1 MLESPRLS
9 FQEGGKMERLAAA
22 LLFAVCASLFGTA
35 AFAQKP
41 EDAIKF
47 RRGVMAVI
55 GWNFGPMAAMA
66 KGDRPYDAA
75 AFARH
80 AEIVASVSKLPLEG
94 FISGS
99 ESGETKAK
107 PEIWLDLD
115 DFKAKLEKMQGEAA
129 KLAEV
134 AKSGDFNAAKAQL
147 GETGKACKACHDKF
161 RNK

>member
-1 MLESPRLS
+1 MKRL
-9 FQEGGKMERLAAA
+9 FAA
-22 LLFAVCASLFGTA
+22 LLLAACSSLFAGSVS
-35 AFAQKP
+35 AQAKP
-41 EDAIKF
+41 EDAIKY
-47 RRGVMAVI
+47 RQGVYRVI
-55 GWNFGPMAAMA
+55 GWNFGPMAAMV

-75 AFARH
+75 VFAH
-80 AEIVASVSKLPLEG
+80 NAEIVAYMSKLPLEG
-94 FISGS
+94 FVPGS

-134 AKSGDFNAAKAQL
+134 AKGGDFAAIKTQF
-147 GETGKACKACHDKF
+147 GETGKACKACHDKY

>member
-1 MLESPRLS
+1 
-9 FQEGGKMERLAAA
+9 MERLAAA

-80 AEIVASVSKLPLEG
+80 AEIVAFMSKLPLEG
-94 FISGS
+94 FVPGS
-99 ESGETKAK
+99 DTGET
-107 PEIWLDLD
+107 
-115 DFKAKLEKMQGEAA
+115 KAKLEKMQAEVA

-134 AKSGDFNAAKAQL
+134 AKTPDLNTSKAQL
-147 GETGKACKACHDKF
+147 GETGKACKACHDKY

>member
-1 MLESPRLS
+1 M
-9 FQEGGKMERLAAA
+9 KRLAAV
-22 LLFAVCASLFGTA
+22 LMFAVCASVSVNT

-80 AEIVASVSKLPLEG
+80 AEIVAFMSKLPLEG
-94 FISGS
+94 FVPGS
-99 ESGETKAK
+99 DTGETKAK
-107 PEIWLDLD
+107 PEIWLDMD
-115 DFKAKLEKMQGEAA
+115 DFKAKLEKMQAEVA

-134 AKSGDFNAAKAQL
+134 AKAGDLNTSKAQL
-147 GETGKACKACHDKF
+147 GEAGKACKACHDKY

>member
-1 MLESPRLS
+1 M
-9 FQEGGKMERLAAA
+9 KHLAAV
-22 LLFAVCASLFGTA
+22 LMFAVCASVSVNT

-80 AEIVASVSKLPLEG
+80 AEIVAFMSKLPLEG
-94 FISGS
+94 FVPGS
-99 ESGETKAK
+99 DTGETKAK
-107 PEIWLDLD
+107 PEIWLDMD
-115 DFKAKLEKMQGEAA
+115 DFKAKLEKMQ
-129 KLAEV
+129 AEV
-134 AKSGDFNAAKAQL
+134 AKVGEVEKAGELNTSKAQL
-147 GETGKACKACHDKF
+147 GKDGKACKECHDKY

>member
-1 MLESPRLS
+1 MKRLVAVLP
-9 FQEGGKMERLAAA
+9 F
-22 LLFAVCASLFGTA
+22 FAFSSLFTGS
-35 AFAQKP
+35 AFAQAKP
-41 EDAIKF
+41 EDAIKY
-47 RRGVMAVI
+47 RQGVYRVI

-80 AEIVASVSKLPLEG
+80 AEIVAYMSKLPLEG
-94 FISGS
+94 FIPGS

>member
-1 MLESPRLS
+1 M
-9 FQEGGKMERLAAA
+9 KRLAAA
-22 LLFAVCASLFGTA
+22 LLFAVCASVFANA

-80 AEIVASVSKLPLEG
+80 AEIVAFMSKLPLEG
-94 FISGS
+94 FVPGS
-99 ESGETKAK
+99 DTGETKAK
-107 PEIWLDLD
+107 PEIWLDMD
-115 DFKAKLEKMQGEAA
+115 DFKAKLEKMQAEVA

-134 AKSGDFNAAKAQL
+134 AKAGDLNTSKAQL
-147 GETGKACKACHDKF
+147 GEAGKACKACHDKY

>member
-1 MLESPRLS
+1 M
-9 FQEGGKMERLAAA
+9 KRLAAA
-22 LLFAVCASLFGTA
+22 LLFAVSASLFCTA

-80 AEIVASVSKLPLEG
+80 AEIVAFMSKLPLEG
-94 FISGS
+94 FVPGS
-99 ESGETKAK
+99 DTGETKAK
-107 PEIWLDLD
+107 PEIWLDMD
-115 DFKAKLEKMQGEAA
+115 DFKAKLEKMQAEVA

-134 AKSGDFNAAKAQL
+134 AKTPDLSTSKAQL
-147 GETGKACKACHDKF
+147 GETGKACKACHDKY